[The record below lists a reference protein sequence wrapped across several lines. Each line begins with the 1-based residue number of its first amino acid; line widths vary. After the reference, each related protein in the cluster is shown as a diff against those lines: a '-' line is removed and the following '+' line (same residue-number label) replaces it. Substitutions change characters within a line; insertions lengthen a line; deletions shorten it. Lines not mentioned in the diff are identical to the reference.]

1 MNPNQENIDRL
12 WKLQE
17 ASAITV
23 QGIADQMAAIPQS
36 GIVVSQERWDQL
48 FRNWE
53 QAQRT
58 MQEIGDALMKAH
70 GLAAS

>member
-12 WKLQE
+12 WNLQE
-17 ASAITV
+17 ASARTV

-70 GLAAS
+70 GMVAS

>member
-17 ASAITV
+17 ASAKTV
-23 QGIADQMAAIPQS
+23 QAIADQMAAIPQD
-36 GIVVSQERWDQL
+36 GVHVTQERWDQL
-48 FRNWE
+48 FRAWE
-53 QAQRT
+53 QAQQR

-70 GLAAS
+70 GL